1 MELRVLYKCL
11 LHVCQLI
18 QHIIYKTVSGNTPEV
33 RRLRTSFCQ
42 LLEQVGFAAWTT
54 KPTNLCQVVAVAGN
68 SVIYD
73 GIFMDQL
80 TSLFVCM
87 SGSKARAL
95 RC

>member
-1 MELRVLYKCL
+1 CCMD
-11 LHVCQLI
+11 
-18 QHIIYKTVSGNTPEV
+18 
-33 RRLRTSFCQ
+33 
-42 LLEQVGFAAWTT
+42 T
-54 KPTNLCQVVAVAGN
+54 KLTNLCQVVAVAGN